1 MSDVRNIAIIAHV
14 DHGKTTLVDGLLRQ
28 SGTFRDHEQVTDRVM
43 DSGELERER
52 GITILS
58 KCTAV
63 TYCDERINIVD
74 TPGHADFGG
83 EVERIMKLVDGALLL
98 VDASEG
104 PLPQTRYVLGKA
116 LDAGL
121 KIMVCINK
129 IDRSDARAAEVIDEV
144 YDLFIDLGATDD
156 QIEFPVLYACARD
169 GVAAETLEGPFDS
182 LKPMFDA
189 ILEHMP
195 AAQGDPEAPLQ
206 VLITQLAHDT
216 YVGQLGVGRIVNGT
230 LHERSSVALVG
241 SDGTPK
247 TARVG
252 QVYVHQGLA
261 RVAVNSV
268 GAGEIIAISGIP
280 GIGVG
285 DSLCD
290 VENPQPLPRVEVD
303 EPTISV
309 MVTHSTGPLSGRDG
323 KFLTARQIKERL
335 QKELLHNVAL
345 RMEETD
351 RSDTVRLFGRGEFQ
365 LTILVEQMRREGFE
379 MCISRPEVVRREVD
393 GEIQEPFE
401 LAILDFPDTCMGVVT
416 EKLAARRGKLQD
428 MRSDGQRTRMVQR
441 VPSRGLIGF
450 RGEYLN
456 DTRGLGLLHTRF
468 AGFGP
473 DAGSIPMRSNGS
485 IIADRAGKTTTYALY
500 NLQPRGKL
508 FIGTGTEVYEGM
520 VIGEHVRDSDLNVN
534 AVRPKQLTNFRSAG
548 ADEKN
553 ILATPVEM
561 TLEKA
566 LEFISDDELVEV
578 TPNFIR
584 LRKKVLPANMRSVVR
599 GERRKKDTAR

>member
-28 SGTFRDHEQVTDRVM
+28 AGTFRDHERVADRVM

-63 TYCDERINIVD
+63 TYRDVRVNIVD

-144 YDLFIDLGATDD
+144 YDLFIDLDATDE

-169 GVAAETLEGPFDS
+169 GVAAETLEGPFEN

-189 ILEHMP
+189 IIEHVP
-195 AAQGDPEAPLQ
+195 AAQGDPDAPLQ

-230 LHERSSVALVG
+230 LRERAAVALVG
-241 SDGTPK
+241 ADGTPK
-247 TARVG
+247 NARVG
-252 QVYVHQGLA
+252 KVYIHQGLA
-261 RVAVNSV
+261 RVAVDSV
-268 GAGEIIAISGIP
+268 GAGEIIAVSGIP

-290 VENPQPLPRVEVD
+290 VDNPQPLPRVEVD
-303 EPTISV
+303 QPTISV
-309 MVTHSTGPLSGRDG
+309 MVTHSTGPMSGRDG
-323 KFLTARQIKERL
+323 KFLTSRQIKERL
-335 QKELLHNVAL
+335 EKELLHNVAL
-345 RMEETD
+345 RMEETE
-351 RSDTVRLFGRGEFQ
+351 RSDTFRLFGRGEFQ

-393 GEIQEPFE
+393 GEPQEPFE
-401 LAILDFPDTCMGVVT
+401 LATLDFPDVHMGVVT
-416 EKLAARRGKLQD
+416 EKLAARKGKLVD

-441 VPSRGLIGF
+441 IPSRGLIGF

-473 DAGSIPMRSNGS
+473 EAGSIPMRTNGS
-485 IIADRAGKTTTYALY
+485 VIADRTGTTTTYALFK
-500 NLQPRGKL
+500 LEPRGKL
-508 FIGTGTEVYEGM
+508 FIGSGVEVYEGM

-548 ADEKN
+548 ADEKTV
-553 ILATPVEM
+553 LAPPIQM

-584 LRKKVLPANMRSVVR
+584 LRKKVLPGNMRSVVR
-599 GERRKKDTAR
+599 GEKRKKDTAR

>member
-14 DHGKTTLVDGLLRQ
+14 DHGKTTLVDGLLKQ
-28 SGTFRDHEQVTDRVM
+28 CGTFSDHEQVADRVM

-63 TYCDERINIVD
+63 TYRDERINIVD

-129 IDRSDARAAEVIDEV
+129 IDRSDARAEEVIDEV

-169 GVAAETLEGPFDS
+169 GVAAESLEGPFENF
-182 LKPMFDA
+182 KPMFDA

-230 LHERSSVALVG
+230 LKERSSVAWVG
-241 SDGTPK
+241 ADGTPK
-247 TARVG
+247 TARVSK
-252 QVYVHQGLA
+252 VYVHEGLA
-261 RVAVNSV
+261 RVAVPEV
-268 GAGEIIAISGIP
+268 GAGEIIAISGIA

-285 DSLCD
+285 DSICD
-290 VENPQPLPRVEVD
+290 IENPLPLPRVEVD

-309 MVTHSTGPLSGRDG
+309 MITHSTGPLSGRDG
-323 KFLTARQIKERL
+323 KFLTARQIRERL
-335 QKELLHNVAL
+335 EKELLHNVAL
-345 RMEETD
+345 RMEVTD
-351 RSDTVRLFGRGEFQ
+351 RADTFRLFGRGEFQ

-393 GEIQEPFE
+393 GEVQEPFE
-401 LAILDFPDTCMGVVT
+401 LATLDFPDACMGVVT
-416 EKLAARRGKLQD
+416 EKLAARKGKLED

-441 VPSRGLIGF
+441 IPSRGLIGF

-456 DTRGLGLLHTRF
+456 DTRGLGLLNTRF

-473 DAGSIPMRSNGS
+473 EAGEIPMRANGS
-485 IIADRAGKTTTYALY
+485 IIADRAGKTTAYALY

-508 FIGTGTEVYEGM
+508 FVGTGTEVYEGM

-534 AVRPKQLTNFRSAG
+534 AVRAKQLTNFRSAG

-553 ILATPVEM
+553 ILATPVDM

-566 LEFISDDELVEV
+566 LEFIADDELVEI

-584 LRKKVLPANMRSVVR
+584 LRKRVLASNMRSVVR
-599 GERRKKDTAR
+599 GEKRKKDTAR